1 MTRANAR
8 GNFWEPSLPARI
20 QRVEKPSKLFPTNR
34 SEPSAHRVRHQEFA
48 DTQIGNSSAWWTND
62 PFGCGRTIHSQIDP
76 WSEHSGPAIRRESQ
90 AIDDSVQDF
99 RGCCPGG
106 CTSLGSKQIQHDL
119 GQTCIRHSVS
129 WCYQGHSSKSLSKEH
144 SSGARLFARFMIIV
158 SALRHCFNPFLALK
172 LCQALVRKTSY
183 CPHLLPD
190 QRKPRLASARLDLS
204 LSEVQPI
211 STFASPDEYP

>member
-1 MTRANAR
+1 M
-8 GNFWEPSLPARI
+8 RI
-20 QRVEKPSKLFPTNR
+20 
-34 SEPSAHRVRHQEFA
+34 EFA
-48 DTQIGNSSAWWTND
+48 TKNSLTHRLATSSAWWTND